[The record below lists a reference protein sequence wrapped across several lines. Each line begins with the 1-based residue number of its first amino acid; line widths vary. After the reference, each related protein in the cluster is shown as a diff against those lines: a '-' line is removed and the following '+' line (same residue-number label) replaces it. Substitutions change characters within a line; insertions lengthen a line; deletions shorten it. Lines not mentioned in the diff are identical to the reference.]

1 MARVHDETSTA
12 LLDAAHRLL
21 AADGPEALTVRRIA
35 TEAGMSTM
43 NVYSRFGGKDGVLD
57 EIYRVGFERL
67 FAAVD
72 AVPEAD
78 DGIADLMAI
87 ATSYRGFALEHPEYY
102 AIMFGDFTPSPETVS
117 FALEGLAGL
126 VGRVERDL
134 AKAEL
139 HPADDFDPTTT
150 TAWLWATCHGLVSL
164 EVGAIGTEVL
174 DWRHIFDAGIR
185 TSLAGLH
192 RRGDVDV
199 ASSA

>member
-67 FAAVD
+67 FAAIT
-72 AVPEAD
+72 AVPEDD
-78 DGIADLMAI
+78 DGFADLMEI

-102 AIMFGDFTPSPETVS
+102 AIMFGDFSPSPETVS
-117 FALEGLAGL
+117 FALDGLAGL

-134 AKAEL
+134 TKADL
-139 HPADDFDPTTT
+139 RPAVDVDPTTT

-174 DWRHIFDAGIR
+174 DWQQVFDAGVR
-185 TSLAGLH
+185 TSLAGL
-192 RRGDVDV
+192 RRRSDLD
-199 ASSA
+199 ATSSA